1 MIRWVLAI
9 IAVEALTELLVNA
22 EILDKPRNAISK
34 IRFFKELFD
43 CGYCLSVWM
52 ALFVFGILLLKLEIV
67 LVPIVIH
74 RTSNYVHSIYSFLRR
89 K

>member
-1 MIRWVLAI
+1 MTWILAV
-9 IAVEALTELLVNA
+9 IATEALVEFFVNA
-22 EILDKPRNAISK
+22 EIFDKTRKAISK
-34 IRFFKELFD
+34 VKFLKDLFE

-52 ALFVFGILLLKLEIV
+52 ALFVFGILLLKIEII